1 MPYQSASRI
10 YLPRAYGAIMIE
22 TKNPDEYV
30 AAIRKNGL
38 SIYSHISVGSEL
50 WIPTSAL
57 EMLLDREL
65 AGISLAGLPIRTR
78 SKVVKE
84 YVCIA
89 LGYSPPPVIQN
100 RGADLHRLVCQALG
114 YDNYHDNGQFPDIL
128 HQLLEVKLQ
137 TSPTIDLGLVTP
149 DSTTVLNIP
158 MLNRQQVRHCDVRYA
173 LFYAVTDGR
182 EVTLTHFY
190 LTTGQAFFDRFPQF
204 QGRVL
209 NRKLQIPLPGNFFD

>member
-10 YLPRAYGAIMIE
+10 YLPRAYGAMMIE

-89 LGYSPPPVIQN
+89 LGYSPPPVIQKDS
-100 RGADLHRLVCQALG
+100 AP
-114 YDNYHDNGQFPDIL
+114 FP
-128 HQLLEVKLQ
+128 
-137 TSPTIDLGLVTP
+137 
-149 DSTTVLNIP
+149 
-158 MLNRQQVRHCDVRYA
+158 R
-173 LFYAVTDGR
+173 
-182 EVTLTHFY
+182 
-190 LTTGQAFFDRFPQF
+190 TGF
-204 QGRVL
+204 
-209 NRKLQIPLPGNFFD
+209 